1 MKRLLTVLLTIA
13 LVATLLLSFTSC
25 GGVDGK
31 PIRIAV
37 PNDPTNE
44 ARALMLLE
52 ANGLITLREGA
63 GINATKNDI
72 VSNPYNIEI
81 VELEAAAIPL
91 SLQDVSYAIINSNYA
106 ISAGL
111 NPLND
116 SLIIEGSASQ
126 YVNVLSVKAGNENT
140 DKIKAL
146 VAALE
151 SQQVADFIATEYQGN
166 VVCVVENPTNGYD
179 ETVDYEALR
188 GTTISVAASP
198 TPHCEILEVAKAIL
212 AERGITLNIISYT
225 DYIQPNLV
233 VEDGDVD
240 ANYFQHVPYMDSFNA
255 ENGTHLVVATG
266 IHVEPMGMYGG
277 TESTLDALTG
287 KE

>member
-1 MKRLLTVLLTIA
+1 MKRFLSILLTVV
-13 LVATLLLSFTSC
+13 LVSSLCFAFTAC
-25 GGVDGK
+25 GEK
-31 PIRIAV
+31 TIRIAV

-72 VSNPYNIEI
+72 VSNPYHIEI

-91 SLQDVSYAIINSNYA
+91 ALQDVSYAVINSNYA

-111 NPLND
+111 NPLTD

-126 YVNVLSVKAGNENT
+126 YVNVLAVKEGNENSP
-140 DKIKAL
+140 KIKAL
-146 VAALE
+146 VAALN
-151 SQQVADFIATEYQGN
+151 SQQVADFIASEYAGS
-166 VVCVVENPTNGYD
+166 VLSVVENPTNGYD
-179 ETVDYEALR
+179 ESVDYAALN
-188 GTTISVAASP
+188 GATISVAASP
-198 TPHCEILEVAKAIL
+198 VPHCEILEVVKTIL
-212 AERGITLNIISYT
+212 AERGITLNIVSYT

-240 ANYFQHVPYMDSFNA
+240 ANYFQHVPYLNSFNA
-255 ENGTHLVVATG
+255 ENGTHLVVAAG

-277 TESTLDALTG
+277 QETSLDALKG
-287 KE
+287 NQ